1 MNSELI
7 VKDVEFH
14 GDMLRAAQ
22 DPDGKVWVGVRW
34 MCQGIGFGEDKID
47 NERKKIQ
54 KDVVISQG
62 VKFHS
67 LGSGNSNTKVLCLDL
82 DYVPLWLA
90 KIAITPTMQ
99 RENPVLVNKLI
110 DYQLKAKDVLAAAFL
125 GDKKTTEE
133 IVSVYKPQGNMI
145 QLQFPDIQILQ
156 YGAGTQKKM
165 ADFSDTALE
174 NVKTQDLGEIGEL
187 ISNVV
192 GELKDFDVQEEEK
205 FFGFFRKQTSK
216 IENLKNKYDK
226 AQANVEKITD
236 SLQQHQVRLMK
247 DSAMLDKMYE
257 QNLNYFKELTMY
269 ILAGKKK
276 LEETRNGKLAEMK
289 NKAALSGLPEDAQ
302 AARDLD
308 EKCSRFEKKLHDLE
322 LTRTIAMQTAPQIR
336 LIQNN
341 DTVMVEKIQTT
352 IVNTIPLWKSQ
363 MVLALGIAHSAEAAQ
378 AQRQVTDITNE
389 LLRKNAETLHMA
401 TVETAKESERGIVDL
416 ETLQKTNADLI
427 QTLDDVMRIQM
438 EGRQKRQAAEME
450 MHRME
455 EELKRKLLEIR

>member
-1 MNSELI
+1 MGNEF
-7 VKDVEFH
+7 KDFEMETPSLTLEPDLGEFEKKEEVIPEKQPQKEEEVPVLTPEEQKMVN
-14 GDMLRAAQ
+14 DFAA
-22 DPDGKVWVGVRW
+22 
-34 MCQGIGFGEDKID
+34 KID
-47 NERKKIQ
+47 IE
-54 KDVVISQG
+54 
-62 VKFHS
+62 
-67 LGSGNSNTKVLCLDL
+67 NT
-82 DYVPLWLA
+82 
-90 KIAITPTMQ
+90 
-99 RENPVLVNKLI
+99 N
-110 DYQLKAKDVLAAAFL
+110 
-125 GDKKTTEE
+125 
-133 IVSVYKPQGNMI
+133 
-145 QLQFPDIQILQ
+145 QILQ

-174 NVKTQDLGEIGEL
+174 NVKTQELGEIGEL

-192 GELKDFDVQEEEK
+192 GELKDFDVQEEGK

-289 NKAALSGLPEDAQ
+289 NKAVLSGLPEDAQ

>member
-1 MNSELI
+1 MGEEFKDFEMEGPSLTLEPDLGEFEKKEEP
-7 VKDVEFH
+7 VKVEQPQPKEEAPALTPAEQQMVNEF
-14 GDMLRAAQ
+14 AA
-22 DPDGKVWVGVRW
+22 
-34 MCQGIGFGEDKID
+34 KID
-47 NERKKIQ
+47 IE
-54 KDVVISQG
+54 
-62 VKFHS
+62 
-67 LGSGNSNTKVLCLDL
+67 NT
-82 DYVPLWLA
+82 
-90 KIAITPTMQ
+90 
-99 RENPVLVNKLI
+99 N
-110 DYQLKAKDVLAAAFL
+110 
-125 GDKKTTEE
+125 
-133 IVSVYKPQGNMI
+133 
-145 QLQFPDIQILQ
+145 QIFQ

-174 NVKTQDLGEIGEL
+174 NVKMQDLGEIGDL
-187 ISNVV
+187 ITNVV
-192 GELKDFDVQEEEK
+192 GELRDFDAQDDGGR
-205 FFGFFRKQTSK
+205 FFGFFKKQSSK

-226 AQANVEKITD
+226 AEVSIEKITD
-236 SLQQHQVRLMK
+236 SLQQHQVRLLK

-276 LEETRNGKLAEMK
+276 LEETRNGKLAALK
-289 NKAALSGLPEDAQ
+289 NKAMMSELPEDAQ

-308 EKCSRFEKKLHDLE
+308 EKCNRFEKKLHDLE

-389 LLRKNAETLHMA
+389 LLRKNAEMLHTA

-438 EGRQKRQAAEME
+438 EGRQKRQAAESE
-450 MHRME
+450 MRRME
-455 EELKRKLLEIR
+455 DELKRKLLEIRQ

>member
-1 MNSELI
+1 MGNEF
-7 VKDVEFH
+7 KDFEMETPSLTLEPDLGEFEKKEEVLPKKQTQKEEVPVLTPEEQKMVN
-14 GDMLRAAQ
+14 DFAA
-22 DPDGKVWVGVRW
+22 
-34 MCQGIGFGEDKID
+34 KID
-47 NERKKIQ
+47 IE
-54 KDVVISQG
+54 
-62 VKFHS
+62 
-67 LGSGNSNTKVLCLDL
+67 NT
-82 DYVPLWLA
+82 
-90 KIAITPTMQ
+90 
-99 RENPVLVNKLI
+99 N
-110 DYQLKAKDVLAAAFL
+110 
-125 GDKKTTEE
+125 
-133 IVSVYKPQGNMI
+133 
-145 QLQFPDIQILQ
+145 QILQ

-192 GELKDFDVQEEEK
+192 GELKDFDVQEEGK

-302 AARDLD
+302 ATRDLD

>member
-1 MNSELI
+1 MGNEFKDFEMETPSLTLEPDLGELEKKEEVI
-7 VKDVEFH
+7 PKKQLQKEEVPVLTPEEQKMVNDF
-14 GDMLRAAQ
+14 AA
-22 DPDGKVWVGVRW
+22 
-34 MCQGIGFGEDKID
+34 KID
-47 NERKKIQ
+47 IE
-54 KDVVISQG
+54 
-62 VKFHS
+62 
-67 LGSGNSNTKVLCLDL
+67 NT
-82 DYVPLWLA
+82 
-90 KIAITPTMQ
+90 
-99 RENPVLVNKLI
+99 N
-110 DYQLKAKDVLAAAFL
+110 
-125 GDKKTTEE
+125 
-133 IVSVYKPQGNMI
+133 
-145 QLQFPDIQILQ
+145 QILQ

-192 GELKDFDVQEEEK
+192 GELKDFDVLEEGK

-247 DSAMLDKMYE
+247 DAAMLDKMYE

>member
-1 MNSELI
+1 MGNEFKDFEMETPSLTLEPDLGELEKKEE
-7 VKDVEFH
+7 VLPKKQLQKEEVPVLTPEEQKMVNDF
-14 GDMLRAAQ
+14 AA
-22 DPDGKVWVGVRW
+22 
-34 MCQGIGFGEDKID
+34 KID
-47 NERKKIQ
+47 IE
-54 KDVVISQG
+54 
-62 VKFHS
+62 
-67 LGSGNSNTKVLCLDL
+67 NT
-82 DYVPLWLA
+82 
-90 KIAITPTMQ
+90 
-99 RENPVLVNKLI
+99 N
-110 DYQLKAKDVLAAAFL
+110 
-125 GDKKTTEE
+125 
-133 IVSVYKPQGNMI
+133 
-145 QLQFPDIQILQ
+145 QILQ

-165 ADFSDTALE
+165 ADFSDIALE

-192 GELKDFDVQEEEK
+192 GELKDFDVQEEGK

>member
-1 MNSELI
+1 MGNEFKDFEMETPSLTLEPDLGELEKKEEVI
-7 VKDVEFH
+7 PKKQLQKEEVPVLTPEEQKMVNDF
-14 GDMLRAAQ
+14 AA
-22 DPDGKVWVGVRW
+22 
-34 MCQGIGFGEDKID
+34 KID
-47 NERKKIQ
+47 IE
-54 KDVVISQG
+54 
-62 VKFHS
+62 
-67 LGSGNSNTKVLCLDL
+67 NT
-82 DYVPLWLA
+82 
-90 KIAITPTMQ
+90 
-99 RENPVLVNKLI
+99 N
-110 DYQLKAKDVLAAAFL
+110 
-125 GDKKTTEE
+125 
-133 IVSVYKPQGNMI
+133 
-145 QLQFPDIQILQ
+145 QILQ

-187 ISNVV
+187 ISHVV
-192 GELKDFDVQEEEK
+192 GELKDFDVQEEGK

-226 AQANVEKITD
+226 AQVNVEKITD

>member
-1 MNSELI
+1 MGNEF
-7 VKDVEFH
+7 KDFEMETPSLTLEPDLGEFEKKEEVLPKKQTQKEEVPVLTPEEQKMVN
-14 GDMLRAAQ
+14 DFAA
-22 DPDGKVWVGVRW
+22 
-34 MCQGIGFGEDKID
+34 KID
-47 NERKKIQ
+47 IE
-54 KDVVISQG
+54 
-62 VKFHS
+62 
-67 LGSGNSNTKVLCLDL
+67 NT
-82 DYVPLWLA
+82 
-90 KIAITPTMQ
+90 
-99 RENPVLVNKLI
+99 N
-110 DYQLKAKDVLAAAFL
+110 
-125 GDKKTTEE
+125 
-133 IVSVYKPQGNMI
+133 
-145 QLQFPDIQILQ
+145 QILQ

-192 GELKDFDVQEEEK
+192 GELKDFDVQEEGK

-236 SLQQHQVRLMK
+236 SLQQRQVRLMR

>member
-1 MNSELI
+1 MGNEF
-7 VKDVEFH
+7 KDFEMETPSLTLEPDLGEFEKKEEVLPKKQTQKEEVPVLTPEEQKMVN
-14 GDMLRAAQ
+14 DFAA
-22 DPDGKVWVGVRW
+22 
-34 MCQGIGFGEDKID
+34 KID
-47 NERKKIQ
+47 IE
-54 KDVVISQG
+54 
-62 VKFHS
+62 
-67 LGSGNSNTKVLCLDL
+67 NT
-82 DYVPLWLA
+82 
-90 KIAITPTMQ
+90 
-99 RENPVLVNKLI
+99 N
-110 DYQLKAKDVLAAAFL
+110 
-125 GDKKTTEE
+125 
-133 IVSVYKPQGNMI
+133 
-145 QLQFPDIQILQ
+145 QILQ

-174 NVKTQDLGEIGEL
+174 NVKTQELGEIGEL

-192 GELKDFDVQEEEK
+192 GELKDFDVQEEGK

-438 EGRQKRQAAEME
+438 EGRQKRLAAEME

>member
-1 MNSELI
+1 MGNEFKDFEMETPSLTLEPDLGELEKKEEVI
-7 VKDVEFH
+7 PKKQLQKEEVPVLTPEEQKMVNDF
-14 GDMLRAAQ
+14 AA
-22 DPDGKVWVGVRW
+22 
-34 MCQGIGFGEDKID
+34 KID
-47 NERKKIQ
+47 IE
-54 KDVVISQG
+54 
-62 VKFHS
+62 
-67 LGSGNSNTKVLCLDL
+67 NT
-82 DYVPLWLA
+82 
-90 KIAITPTMQ
+90 
-99 RENPVLVNKLI
+99 N
-110 DYQLKAKDVLAAAFL
+110 
-125 GDKKTTEE
+125 
-133 IVSVYKPQGNMI
+133 
-145 QLQFPDIQILQ
+145 QILQ

-174 NVKTQDLGEIGEL
+174 NVKTQDLGEIGDL

-192 GELKDFDVQEEEK
+192 GELKDFDVQEEGK

>member
-1 MNSELI
+1 MGNEF
-7 VKDVEFH
+7 KDFEMETPSLTLEPDLGEFEKKEEVLPKKQTQKEEVPVLTPEEQKMVN
-14 GDMLRAAQ
+14 DFAA
-22 DPDGKVWVGVRW
+22 
-34 MCQGIGFGEDKID
+34 KID
-47 NERKKIQ
+47 IE
-54 KDVVISQG
+54 
-62 VKFHS
+62 
-67 LGSGNSNTKVLCLDL
+67 NT
-82 DYVPLWLA
+82 
-90 KIAITPTMQ
+90 
-99 RENPVLVNKLI
+99 N
-110 DYQLKAKDVLAAAFL
+110 
-125 GDKKTTEE
+125 
-133 IVSVYKPQGNMI
+133 
-145 QLQFPDIQILQ
+145 QILQ

-192 GELKDFDVQEEEK
+192 GELKDFDVQEEGK

-401 TVETAKESERGIVDL
+401 TVETAKESERGIVDI

>member
-1 MNSELI
+1 MGNEFKDFEMETPSLTLEPDLGELEKKEEVLPKKQI
-7 VKDVEFH
+7 QEEEVPVLTPEEQKMVNDF
-14 GDMLRAAQ
+14 AA
-22 DPDGKVWVGVRW
+22 
-34 MCQGIGFGEDKID
+34 KID
-47 NERKKIQ
+47 IE
-54 KDVVISQG
+54 
-62 VKFHS
+62 
-67 LGSGNSNTKVLCLDL
+67 NT
-82 DYVPLWLA
+82 
-90 KIAITPTMQ
+90 
-99 RENPVLVNKLI
+99 N
-110 DYQLKAKDVLAAAFL
+110 
-125 GDKKTTEE
+125 
-133 IVSVYKPQGNMI
+133 
-145 QLQFPDIQILQ
+145 QILQ

-192 GELKDFDVQEEEK
+192 GELKDFDVQEEGK

-276 LEETRNGKLAEMK
+276 LEETRTGKLAEMK

>member
-1 MNSELI
+1 MGNEFKDFEMETPSLTLEPDLGELEKKEE
-7 VKDVEFH
+7 VLPKKQTQKEEEAPVLTPEEQKMVNDF
-14 GDMLRAAQ
+14 AA
-22 DPDGKVWVGVRW
+22 
-34 MCQGIGFGEDKID
+34 KID
-47 NERKKIQ
+47 IE
-54 KDVVISQG
+54 
-62 VKFHS
+62 
-67 LGSGNSNTKVLCLDL
+67 NT
-82 DYVPLWLA
+82 
-90 KIAITPTMQ
+90 
-99 RENPVLVNKLI
+99 N
-110 DYQLKAKDVLAAAFL
+110 
-125 GDKKTTEE
+125 
-133 IVSVYKPQGNMI
+133 
-145 QLQFPDIQILQ
+145 QILQ

-192 GELKDFDVQEEEK
+192 GELKDFDVQEEGK

>member
-1 MNSELI
+1 MGNEF
-7 VKDVEFH
+7 KDFEMETPSLTLEPDLGEFEKKEEVIPKKQLQKEEAPVLTPEEQKMVN
-14 GDMLRAAQ
+14 DFAT
-22 DPDGKVWVGVRW
+22 
-34 MCQGIGFGEDKID
+34 KID
-47 NERKKIQ
+47 IE
-54 KDVVISQG
+54 
-62 VKFHS
+62 
-67 LGSGNSNTKVLCLDL
+67 NT
-82 DYVPLWLA
+82 
-90 KIAITPTMQ
+90 
-99 RENPVLVNKLI
+99 N
-110 DYQLKAKDVLAAAFL
+110 
-125 GDKKTTEE
+125 
-133 IVSVYKPQGNMI
+133 
-145 QLQFPDIQILQ
+145 QILQ

-192 GELKDFDVQEEEK
+192 GELKDFDVQEEGK

-389 LLRKNAETLHMA
+389 LLRKNAEMLHTA

-438 EGRQKRQAAEME
+438 EGRQKRQAAESE
-450 MHRME
+450 MRRME
-455 EELKRKLLEIR
+455 DELKRKLLEIRQ

>member
-1 MNSELI
+1 MGNEF
-7 VKDVEFH
+7 KDFEMETPSLTLEPDLGEFEKKEEVIPKKQLQKEEVPVLTPEEQKMVN
-14 GDMLRAAQ
+14 DFAA
-22 DPDGKVWVGVRW
+22 
-34 MCQGIGFGEDKID
+34 KID
-47 NERKKIQ
+47 IE
-54 KDVVISQG
+54 
-62 VKFHS
+62 
-67 LGSGNSNTKVLCLDL
+67 NT
-82 DYVPLWLA
+82 
-90 KIAITPTMQ
+90 
-99 RENPVLVNKLI
+99 N
-110 DYQLKAKDVLAAAFL
+110 
-125 GDKKTTEE
+125 
-133 IVSVYKPQGNMI
+133 
-145 QLQFPDIQILQ
+145 QILQ

-174 NVKTQDLGEIGEL
+174 NVKTQDLCEIGEL

-192 GELKDFDVQEEEK
+192 GELKDFDVQEEGK

-363 MVLALGIAHSAEAAQ
+363 MVLALGIAHSAEAVQ

>member
-1 MNSELI
+1 MGNEF
-7 VKDVEFH
+7 KDFEMETPSLTLEPDLGEFEKKEEVLPKKQLQKEEVPVLTPEEQKMVN
-14 GDMLRAAQ
+14 DFAT
-22 DPDGKVWVGVRW
+22 
-34 MCQGIGFGEDKID
+34 KID
-47 NERKKIQ
+47 IE
-54 KDVVISQG
+54 
-62 VKFHS
+62 
-67 LGSGNSNTKVLCLDL
+67 NT
-82 DYVPLWLA
+82 
-90 KIAITPTMQ
+90 
-99 RENPVLVNKLI
+99 N
-110 DYQLKAKDVLAAAFL
+110 
-125 GDKKTTEE
+125 
-133 IVSVYKPQGNMI
+133 
-145 QLQFPDIQILQ
+145 QILQ

-192 GELKDFDVQEEEK
+192 GELKDFDVQEEGK
-205 FFGFFRKQTSK
+205 FFGFFKKQTSK

-401 TVETAKESERGIVDL
+401 TIETAKESERGIVDL

>member
-1 MNSELI
+1 MGNEFKDFEMETPSLTLEPDLGELEKKEEVI
-7 VKDVEFH
+7 PKKQLQKEEVPVLTPEEQKMVNDFAV
-14 GDMLRAAQ
+14 
-22 DPDGKVWVGVRW
+22 
-34 MCQGIGFGEDKID
+34 KID
-47 NERKKIQ
+47 IE
-54 KDVVISQG
+54 
-62 VKFHS
+62 
-67 LGSGNSNTKVLCLDL
+67 NT
-82 DYVPLWLA
+82 
-90 KIAITPTMQ
+90 
-99 RENPVLVNKLI
+99 N
-110 DYQLKAKDVLAAAFL
+110 
-125 GDKKTTEE
+125 
-133 IVSVYKPQGNMI
+133 
-145 QLQFPDIQILQ
+145 QILQ

-192 GELKDFDVQEEEK
+192 GELKDFDVQEEGK

-269 ILAGKKK
+269 ILAGNKK

>member
-1 MNSELI
+1 MGNEF
-7 VKDVEFH
+7 KDFEMETPSLTLEPDLGEFEKKEEVLPKKQTQKEEVPVLTPEEQKMVN
-14 GDMLRAAQ
+14 DFAA
-22 DPDGKVWVGVRW
+22 
-34 MCQGIGFGEDKID
+34 KID
-47 NERKKIQ
+47 IE
-54 KDVVISQG
+54 
-62 VKFHS
+62 
-67 LGSGNSNTKVLCLDL
+67 NT
-82 DYVPLWLA
+82 
-90 KIAITPTMQ
+90 
-99 RENPVLVNKLI
+99 N
-110 DYQLKAKDVLAAAFL
+110 
-125 GDKKTTEE
+125 
-133 IVSVYKPQGNMI
+133 
-145 QLQFPDIQILQ
+145 QILQ

-192 GELKDFDVQEEEK
+192 GELKYFDVQEEGK

>member
-1 MNSELI
+1 MGNEF
-7 VKDVEFH
+7 KDFEMETPSLTLEPDLGEFEKKEEVLPKKQTQKEEVPVLTPEEQKMVN
-14 GDMLRAAQ
+14 DFAA
-22 DPDGKVWVGVRW
+22 
-34 MCQGIGFGEDKID
+34 KID
-47 NERKKIQ
+47 IE
-54 KDVVISQG
+54 
-62 VKFHS
+62 
-67 LGSGNSNTKVLCLDL
+67 NT
-82 DYVPLWLA
+82 
-90 KIAITPTMQ
+90 
-99 RENPVLVNKLI
+99 N
-110 DYQLKAKDVLAAAFL
+110 
-125 GDKKTTEE
+125 
-133 IVSVYKPQGNMI
+133 
-145 QLQFPDIQILQ
+145 QILQ

-192 GELKDFDVQEEEK
+192 GELKDFDVQEEGK

-236 SLQQHQVRLMK
+236 SLQQHQVRLMI

>member
-1 MNSELI
+1 MGNEF
-7 VKDVEFH
+7 KDFEMETPSLTLEPDLGEFEKKEEVLPKNQTQKEEVPVLTPEEQKMVN
-14 GDMLRAAQ
+14 DFAA
-22 DPDGKVWVGVRW
+22 
-34 MCQGIGFGEDKID
+34 KID
-47 NERKKIQ
+47 IE
-54 KDVVISQG
+54 
-62 VKFHS
+62 
-67 LGSGNSNTKVLCLDL
+67 NT
-82 DYVPLWLA
+82 
-90 KIAITPTMQ
+90 
-99 RENPVLVNKLI
+99 N
-110 DYQLKAKDVLAAAFL
+110 
-125 GDKKTTEE
+125 
-133 IVSVYKPQGNMI
+133 
-145 QLQFPDIQILQ
+145 QILQ

-192 GELKDFDVQEEEK
+192 GELKDFDVQEEGK

-226 AQANVEKITD
+226 AQVNVEKITD

>member
-1 MNSELI
+1 MGNEF
-7 VKDVEFH
+7 KDFEMETPSLTLEPDLGEFEKKEEVIPKKQLQKEEVPVLTPEEQKMVN
-14 GDMLRAAQ
+14 DFAA
-22 DPDGKVWVGVRW
+22 
-34 MCQGIGFGEDKID
+34 KID
-47 NERKKIQ
+47 IE
-54 KDVVISQG
+54 
-62 VKFHS
+62 
-67 LGSGNSNTKVLCLDL
+67 NT
-82 DYVPLWLA
+82 
-90 KIAITPTMQ
+90 
-99 RENPVLVNKLI
+99 N
-110 DYQLKAKDVLAAAFL
+110 
-125 GDKKTTEE
+125 
-133 IVSVYKPQGNMI
+133 
-145 QLQFPDIQILQ
+145 QILQ

-192 GELKDFDVQEEEK
+192 GELKDFDVQEEGK

-236 SLQQHQVRLMK
+236 ALQQHQVRLMK

>member
-1 MNSELI
+1 MGNEFKDSEMETPSLTLEP
-7 VKDVEFH
+7 DLGEFEKKEEVIPKKQPQEEVPVLTPEEQKMVN
-14 GDMLRAAQ
+14 DFAA
-22 DPDGKVWVGVRW
+22 
-34 MCQGIGFGEDKID
+34 KID
-47 NERKKIQ
+47 IE
-54 KDVVISQG
+54 
-62 VKFHS
+62 
-67 LGSGNSNTKVLCLDL
+67 NT
-82 DYVPLWLA
+82 
-90 KIAITPTMQ
+90 
-99 RENPVLVNKLI
+99 N
-110 DYQLKAKDVLAAAFL
+110 
-125 GDKKTTEE
+125 
-133 IVSVYKPQGNMI
+133 
-145 QLQFPDIQILQ
+145 QILQ

-192 GELKDFDVQEEEK
+192 GELKDFDVQEEGK

>member
-1 MNSELI
+1 MGNEFKDFEMETPSLTLEPDLGELEKKEEVI
-7 VKDVEFH
+7 PKKQLQKEEVPVLTPEEQKMVNDF
-14 GDMLRAAQ
+14 AA
-22 DPDGKVWVGVRW
+22 
-34 MCQGIGFGEDKID
+34 KID
-47 NERKKIQ
+47 IE
-54 KDVVISQG
+54 
-62 VKFHS
+62 
-67 LGSGNSNTKVLCLDL
+67 NT
-82 DYVPLWLA
+82 
-90 KIAITPTMQ
+90 
-99 RENPVLVNKLI
+99 N
-110 DYQLKAKDVLAAAFL
+110 
-125 GDKKTTEE
+125 
-133 IVSVYKPQGNMI
+133 
-145 QLQFPDIQILQ
+145 QILQ

-192 GELKDFDVQEEEK
+192 GELKDFDVQEEGK

-363 MVLALGIAHSAEAAQ
+363 MVLALGIVHSAEAAQ

>member
-1 MNSELI
+1 MGNEFKDFEMETPSLTLEPDLGELEKKEEVI
-7 VKDVEFH
+7 PKKQLQKEEVPVLTPEEQKMVNDF
-14 GDMLRAAQ
+14 AA
-22 DPDGKVWVGVRW
+22 
-34 MCQGIGFGEDKID
+34 KID
-47 NERKKIQ
+47 IE
-54 KDVVISQG
+54 
-62 VKFHS
+62 
-67 LGSGNSNTKVLCLDL
+67 NT
-82 DYVPLWLA
+82 
-90 KIAITPTMQ
+90 
-99 RENPVLVNKLI
+99 N
-110 DYQLKAKDVLAAAFL
+110 
-125 GDKKTTEE
+125 
-133 IVSVYKPQGNMI
+133 
-145 QLQFPDIQILQ
+145 QILQ

-192 GELKDFDVQEEEK
+192 GELKDFDVQEEGK

-302 AARDLD
+302 AVRDLD

>member
-1 MNSELI
+1 MGNEF
-7 VKDVEFH
+7 KDFEMETPSLTLEPDLGEFEKKEEVLPKKQTQKEEVPVLTPEEQKMVN
-14 GDMLRAAQ
+14 DFAA
-22 DPDGKVWVGVRW
+22 
-34 MCQGIGFGEDKID
+34 KID
-47 NERKKIQ
+47 IE
-54 KDVVISQG
+54 
-62 VKFHS
+62 
-67 LGSGNSNTKVLCLDL
+67 NT
-82 DYVPLWLA
+82 
-90 KIAITPTMQ
+90 
-99 RENPVLVNKLI
+99 N
-110 DYQLKAKDVLAAAFL
+110 
-125 GDKKTTEE
+125 
-133 IVSVYKPQGNMI
+133 
-145 QLQFPDIQILQ
+145 QILQ

-192 GELKDFDVQEEEK
+192 GELKDFDVQEEGK

-308 EKCSRFEKKLHDLE
+308 EKWSRFEKKLHDLE

>member
-1 MNSELI
+1 MGNEF
-7 VKDVEFH
+7 KDFEMETPSLTLEPDLGEFEKKEEVIPKKQLQKEEEVPVLTPEEQKMVN
-14 GDMLRAAQ
+14 DFAA
-22 DPDGKVWVGVRW
+22 
-34 MCQGIGFGEDKID
+34 KID
-47 NERKKIQ
+47 IE
-54 KDVVISQG
+54 
-62 VKFHS
+62 
-67 LGSGNSNTKVLCLDL
+67 NT
-82 DYVPLWLA
+82 
-90 KIAITPTMQ
+90 
-99 RENPVLVNKLI
+99 N
-110 DYQLKAKDVLAAAFL
+110 
-125 GDKKTTEE
+125 
-133 IVSVYKPQGNMI
+133 
-145 QLQFPDIQILQ
+145 QILQ

-192 GELKDFDVQEEEK
+192 GELKDFDVQEEGK

-226 AQANVEKITD
+226 AQVNVEKITD

-341 DTVMVEKIQTT
+341 ATVMVEKRQTT

-363 MVLALGIAHSAEAAQ
+363 MVLALGIAHSAEAVQ

>member
-1 MNSELI
+1 MSKTNQVPPS
-7 VKDVEFH
+7 
-14 GDMLRAAQ
+14 AAHMGSLQ
-22 DPDGKVWVGVRW
+22 AKKKEEVIPKKQPQKEEEAPVLTPEEQKMVND
-34 MCQGIGFGEDKID
+34 FAAKID
-47 NERKKIQ
+47 IE
-54 KDVVISQG
+54 
-62 VKFHS
+62 
-67 LGSGNSNTKVLCLDL
+67 NT
-82 DYVPLWLA
+82 
-90 KIAITPTMQ
+90 
-99 RENPVLVNKLI
+99 N
-110 DYQLKAKDVLAAAFL
+110 
-125 GDKKTTEE
+125 
-133 IVSVYKPQGNMI
+133 
-145 QLQFPDIQILQ
+145 QILQ

-192 GELKDFDVQEEEK
+192 GELKDFDVQEEGK

-289 NKAALSGLPEDAQ
+289 NKAAQSGLPEDAQ

-401 TVETAKESERGIVDL
+401 TVETAKESERGIVDI

>member
-1 MNSELI
+1 MGNEFKDFEMETPSLTLEPDLGELEKKEE
-7 VKDVEFH
+7 VLPKKQLQKEEVPVLTPEEQKMVNDF
-14 GDMLRAAQ
+14 AA
-22 DPDGKVWVGVRW
+22 
-34 MCQGIGFGEDKID
+34 KID
-47 NERKKIQ
+47 IE
-54 KDVVISQG
+54 
-62 VKFHS
+62 
-67 LGSGNSNTKVLCLDL
+67 NT
-82 DYVPLWLA
+82 
-90 KIAITPTMQ
+90 
-99 RENPVLVNKLI
+99 N
-110 DYQLKAKDVLAAAFL
+110 
-125 GDKKTTEE
+125 
-133 IVSVYKPQGNMI
+133 
-145 QLQFPDIQILQ
+145 QILQ

-192 GELKDFDVQEEEK
+192 GELKDFDVQEEGK

-401 TVETAKESERGIVDL
+401 TVETAKDSERGIVDL

>member
-1 MNSELI
+1 MGNEFKDFEMETPSLTLEPDLGELEKKEE
-7 VKDVEFH
+7 VLPKKQLQEEEVPVLTPEEQKMVNDF
-14 GDMLRAAQ
+14 AA
-22 DPDGKVWVGVRW
+22 
-34 MCQGIGFGEDKID
+34 KID
-47 NERKKIQ
+47 IE
-54 KDVVISQG
+54 
-62 VKFHS
+62 
-67 LGSGNSNTKVLCLDL
+67 NT
-82 DYVPLWLA
+82 
-90 KIAITPTMQ
+90 
-99 RENPVLVNKLI
+99 N
-110 DYQLKAKDVLAAAFL
+110 
-125 GDKKTTEE
+125 
-133 IVSVYKPQGNMI
+133 
-145 QLQFPDIQILQ
+145 QILQ

-192 GELKDFDVQEEEK
+192 GELKDFDVQEEGK

-289 NKAALSGLPEDAQ
+289 NKATLSGLPEDAQ

>member
-1 MNSELI
+1 MGNEF
-7 VKDVEFH
+7 KDFEMETPSLTLEPDLGEFEKKEEVLPKKQTQKEEVPVLTPEEQKMVN
-14 GDMLRAAQ
+14 DFAA
-22 DPDGKVWVGVRW
+22 
-34 MCQGIGFGEDKID
+34 KID
-47 NERKKIQ
+47 IE
-54 KDVVISQG
+54 
-62 VKFHS
+62 
-67 LGSGNSNTKVLCLDL
+67 NT
-82 DYVPLWLA
+82 
-90 KIAITPTMQ
+90 
-99 RENPVLVNKLI
+99 N
-110 DYQLKAKDVLAAAFL
+110 
-125 GDKKTTEE
+125 
-133 IVSVYKPQGNMI
+133 
-145 QLQFPDIQILQ
+145 QILQ

-192 GELKDFDVQEEEK
+192 GELKDFDVQEEGK

-378 AQRQVTDITNE
+378 AQRRVTDITNE

>member
-1 MNSELI
+1 MGNEFKDFEMETPSLTLEPDLGELEKKEE
-7 VKDVEFH
+7 VLPKKQLQKEEVPVLTPEEQKMVNDF
-14 GDMLRAAQ
+14 AA
-22 DPDGKVWVGVRW
+22 
-34 MCQGIGFGEDKID
+34 KID
-47 NERKKIQ
+47 IE
-54 KDVVISQG
+54 
-62 VKFHS
+62 
-67 LGSGNSNTKVLCLDL
+67 NT
-82 DYVPLWLA
+82 
-90 KIAITPTMQ
+90 
-99 RENPVLVNKLI
+99 N
-110 DYQLKAKDVLAAAFL
+110 
-125 GDKKTTEE
+125 
-133 IVSVYKPQGNMI
+133 
-145 QLQFPDIQILQ
+145 QILQ

-192 GELKDFDVQEEEK
+192 GELKDFDVQEEGK

-216 IENLKNKYDK
+216 MENLKNKYDK

-378 AQRQVTDITNE
+378 AQRRVTDITNE

>member
-1 MNSELI
+1 MGNEF
-7 VKDVEFH
+7 KDFEMETPSLTLEPDLGEFEKKEEVIPKKQLQEEEVPVLTPEEQKMVN
-14 GDMLRAAQ
+14 DFAA
-22 DPDGKVWVGVRW
+22 
-34 MCQGIGFGEDKID
+34 KID
-47 NERKKIQ
+47 IE
-54 KDVVISQG
+54 
-62 VKFHS
+62 
-67 LGSGNSNTKVLCLDL
+67 NT
-82 DYVPLWLA
+82 
-90 KIAITPTMQ
+90 
-99 RENPVLVNKLI
+99 N
-110 DYQLKAKDVLAAAFL
+110 
-125 GDKKTTEE
+125 
-133 IVSVYKPQGNMI
+133 
-145 QLQFPDIQILQ
+145 QILQ

-192 GELKDFDVQEEEK
+192 GELKDFDVQEEGK

-216 IENLKNKYDK
+216 MENLKNKYDK

>member
-1 MNSELI
+1 MGEEFKDFEMEGPSLTLEPDLGEFEKKEEP
-7 VKDVEFH
+7 VKVEQPQPKEEALALTPAEQQMVNEF
-14 GDMLRAAQ
+14 AA
-22 DPDGKVWVGVRW
+22 
-34 MCQGIGFGEDKID
+34 KID
-47 NERKKIQ
+47 IE
-54 KDVVISQG
+54 
-62 VKFHS
+62 
-67 LGSGNSNTKVLCLDL
+67 NT
-82 DYVPLWLA
+82 
-90 KIAITPTMQ
+90 
-99 RENPVLVNKLI
+99 N
-110 DYQLKAKDVLAAAFL
+110 
-125 GDKKTTEE
+125 
-133 IVSVYKPQGNMI
+133 
-145 QLQFPDIQILQ
+145 QILQ

-174 NVKTQDLGEIGEL
+174 NVKMQDLGEIGDL
-187 ISNVV
+187 ITNVV
-192 GELKDFDVQEEEK
+192 GELRDFDAQDDGGR
-205 FFGFFRKQTSK
+205 FFGFFKKQSSK

-226 AQANVEKITD
+226 AEVSIEKITD
-236 SLQQHQVRLMK
+236 SLQQHQVRLLK

-276 LEETRNGKLAEMK
+276 LEETRNGKLAELK
-289 NKAALSGLPEDAQ
+289 NKAMMSGLPEDAQ

-308 EKCSRFEKKLHDLE
+308 EKCNRFEKKLHDLE

-363 MVLALGIAHSAEAAQ
+363 MVLALGIAHSAEATQ

-389 LLRKNAETLHMA
+389 LLRKNAEMLHTA
-401 TVETAKESERGIVDL
+401 TVEIAKESERGIVDL

-438 EGRQKRQAAEME
+438 EGRQKRQAAESE
-450 MHRME
+450 MRRME
-455 EELKRKLLEIR
+455 DELKRKLLEIRQ